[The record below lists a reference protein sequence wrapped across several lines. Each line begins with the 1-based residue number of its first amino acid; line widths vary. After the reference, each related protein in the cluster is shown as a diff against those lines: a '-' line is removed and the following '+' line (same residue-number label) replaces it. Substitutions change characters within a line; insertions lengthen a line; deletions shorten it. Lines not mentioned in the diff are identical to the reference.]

1 MLHAFLP
8 IEKLKLKAPWNLNN
22 EKIWLVL
29 KTYVYY
35 LRSIL
40 VNDLSILRNL
50 LFSRHNTVEQLDGV
64 IFFVDI
70 KLPNEEFFR
79 SKEQ

>member
-79 SKEQ
+79 SKGQ